1 MSLHVTF
8 QFLGVLESNS
18 THITGEGLV
27 FGVCS
32 PDVAVV
38 GGMRCERF
46 PAVFALERP
55 LTGVLPDVCAENA
68 GRRES
73 LRQQVIHVYTDDKFM
88 LIVVIVM

>member
-1 MSLHVTF
+1 MF
-8 QFLGVLESNS
+8 QLLGVLESNA
-18 THITGEGLV
+18 THITGEGFV

-38 GGMRCERF
+38 GSVRCERF
-46 PAVFALERP
+46 PAVFTLERP

-73 LRQQVIHVYTDDKFM
+73 LRQKKSQMFI
-88 LIVVIVM
+88 